1 MQWIDLAKFPFGLP
15 FTENGGKPAEH
26 WTKILFGDALKM
38 WGASATAAHHFGL
51 HDPRVKRVIG
61 DVIEMGARIGQ
72 DFFFRRQI
80 ARKDFSNC
88 CDKAAKDL
96 IEYGVVECFLVF
108 EVVIEQGL
116 IDAGGAGDGIGACAG
131 RALAGEL
138 THGRIED
145 GGTAFLGSSSGTHP
159 RFGRC
164 ELHFRH

>member
-1 MQWIDLAKFPFGLP
+1 ML
-15 FTENGGKPAEH
+15 ERR
-26 WTKILFGDALKM
+26 
-38 WGASATAAHHFGL
+38 GASATAAHNICL
-51 HDPRVKRVIG
+51 YAMRVKRVIG

-116 IDAGGAGDGIGACAG
+116 IDAGGAGDGSGACAG
-131 RALAGEL
+131 RALAGGL
-138 THGRIED
+138 THGRIAA
-145 GGTAFLGSSSGTHP
+145 GGTAFLWSSSGTHP
-159 RFGRC
+159 RF
-164 ELHFRH
+164 